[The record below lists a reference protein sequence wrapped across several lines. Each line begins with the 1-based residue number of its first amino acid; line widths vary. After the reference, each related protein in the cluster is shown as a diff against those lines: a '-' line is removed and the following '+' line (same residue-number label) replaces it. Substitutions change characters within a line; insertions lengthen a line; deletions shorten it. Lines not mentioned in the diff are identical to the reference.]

1 MQPDGRAGL
10 TADLSGSEE
19 MIQVGV
25 GVHQSD
31 DFQPEL
37 LNRCHDFVGVAAGVE
52 YVTQAGISISQ
63 HGAIALQW
71 ANGEGF
77 AHKAHGGFISCE
89 RELRLFKCL

>member
-19 MIQVGV
+19 MIQVGM
-25 GVHQSD
+25 GVHQTD

-52 YVTQAGISISQ
+52 YVTQAGLGITEHS
-63 HGAIALQW
+63 AIALQG
-71 ANGEGF
+71 ANGE
-77 AHKAHGGFISCE
+77 
-89 RELRLFKCL
+89 